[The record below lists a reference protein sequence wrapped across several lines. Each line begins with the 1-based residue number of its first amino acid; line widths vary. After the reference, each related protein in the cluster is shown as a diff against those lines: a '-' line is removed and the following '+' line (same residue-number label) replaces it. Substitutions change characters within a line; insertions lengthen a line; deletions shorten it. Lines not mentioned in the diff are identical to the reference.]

1 MIVGY
6 MNVIMVGVEYENWLY
21 VEDIAMNYT
30 ADIMEQDVDMNQMEE
45 ALEDLER
52 KVRGIMDISD
62 DISRVVAM
70 TPKDGYQKKL
80 ELISEAE
87 DMSTKEKIAA
97 IDVAEDKFAKNLSD
111 NAEMC
116 KNMMWFKI
124 GLVLTCTAGIVFM
137 GSTPEGR
144 KMAKSVLKMVA

>member
-1 MIVGY
+1 MTAGC
-6 MNVIMVGVEYENWLY
+6 MNVIMVGVDYENWLY

-70 TPKDGYQKKL
+70 TPKGDRQNRV
-80 ELISEAE
+80 E
-87 DMSTKEKIAA
+87 
-97 IDVAEDKFAKNLSD
+97 
-111 NAEMC
+111 
-116 KNMMWFKI
+116 
-124 GLVLTCTAGIVFM
+124 GLQRTNRRSGLFRCLF
-137 GSTPEGR
+137 
-144 KMAKSVLKMVA
+144 